1 MRSTFNGRSR
11 WQRGVLSLDW
21 KKRLKELDRVLQVTR
36 RSLWQVDA
44 LLRGIWERVE
54 NVYIYIG
61 LVFNYLRL
69 LISLFYYWNTNSSG
83 VFFSNKRLVEER
95 DWENIRVTM
104 SRLWFVYSTISRY
117 FDNNW
122 NLPAASKFPRRA
134 VQTSFQ
140 LLQSP
145 PLPQKWPLVSL
156 SLSSFQIFQKYFSFF
171 VLKPFFL
178 KPFPNQRPNHFSI
191 PFFSSLLLSSNFFL
205 QIIPTSNYN
214 CPTIPSPSLFRRN
227 IQLLST
233 SSNFLKPRIPFF
245 EWLKK

>member
-191 PFFSSLLLSSNFFL
+191 PFFSSLLLSSKSFQP
-205 QIIPTSNYN
+205 QI
-214 CPTIPSPSLFRRN
+214 TIVPPFPSPPFFAEIFNSFQPLQTFSNLESLF
-227 IQLLST
+227 
-233 SSNFLKPRIPFF
+233 SND
-245 EWLKK
+245 

>member
-104 SRLWFVYSTISRY
+104 LRLWFVYYTISRY

-191 PFFSSLLLSSNFFL
+191 PFFSSLLLSSKSFQP
-205 QIIPTSNYN
+205 QI
-214 CPTIPSPSLFRRN
+214 TIVPPFPSPPFFAEIFNSFQPLQTFSNLESL
-227 IQLLST
+227 
-233 SSNFLKPRIPFF
+233 SSND
-245 EWLKK
+245 

>member
-1 MRSTFNGRSR
+1 MTARRFIIGLEKAIERVGQSFAGYTTFSLTSWRVASR
-11 WQRGVLSLDW
+11 N
-21 KKRLKELDRVLQVTR
+21 
-36 RSLWQVDA
+36 
-44 LLRGIWERVE
+44 LRACWER
-54 NVYIYIG
+54 VYIYIG

-191 PFFSSLLLSSNFFL
+191 PFFSSLLLSSKSFQPQITIVPPFPPPPFFAEIFNSFQPL
-205 QIIPTSNYN
+205 QTFSNLE
-214 CPTIPSPSLFRRN
+214 SLF
-227 IQLLST
+227 
-233 SSNFLKPRIPFF
+233 SND
-245 EWLKK
+245 

>member
-191 PFFSSLLLSSNFFL
+191 PFFSSLLLSSKSFQPQITIVPPFPPPPFFAEIFNSFQPL
-205 QIIPTSNYN
+205 QTFSNLE
-214 CPTIPSPSLFRRN
+214 SLF
-227 IQLLST
+227 
-233 SSNFLKPRIPFF
+233 SND
-245 EWLKK
+245 

>member
-1 MRSTFNGRSR
+1 MTARRFIIGLEKAIERVGQSFAGYTTFSLTSWRVASR
-11 WQRGVLSLDW
+11 N
-21 KKRLKELDRVLQVTR
+21 
-36 RSLWQVDA
+36 
-44 LLRGIWERVE
+44 LRACWER
-54 NVYIYIG
+54 VYIYIG

-104 SRLWFVYSTISRY
+104 SRLWFVYYTISRY

-171 VLKPFFL
+171 VLLKTVSKPTPKSLFNSFF
-178 KPFPNQRPNHFSI
+178 QFS
-191 PFFSSLLLSSNFFL
+191 FTFL

-214 CPTIPSPSLFRRN
+214 CPTIPFPSLFRRN

-233 SSNFLKPRIPFF
+233 SSNFLKPRIPFL

>member
-1 MRSTFNGRSR
+1 MAARRFIIGLEKAIERVGQSFAGYTTFSLTSWRVASR
-11 WQRGVLSLDW
+11 N
-21 KKRLKELDRVLQVTR
+21 
-36 RSLWQVDA
+36 
-44 LLRGIWERVE
+44 LRACWER
-54 NVYIYIG
+54 VYIYIG

-104 SRLWFVYSTISRY
+104 LRLWFVYYTISRY

-191 PFFSSLLLSSNFFL
+191 PFFSSLLLSSKSFQPQITIVPPFPPPPFFAEIFNSFQPL
-205 QIIPTSNYN
+205 QTFSNLE
-214 CPTIPSPSLFRRN
+214 SLF
-227 IQLLST
+227 
-233 SSNFLKPRIPFF
+233 SND
-245 EWLKK
+245 

>member
-1 MRSTFNGRSR
+1 MAARRFIIGLEKAIERVGQSFAGYTTFSLTSWRVASR
-11 WQRGVLSLDW
+11 N
-21 KKRLKELDRVLQVTR
+21 
-36 RSLWQVDA
+36 
-44 LLRGIWERVE
+44 LRACWER
-54 NVYIYIG
+54 VYIYIG

-191 PFFSSLLLSSNFFL
+191 PFFSSLLLSSKSFQPQITIVPPFPPPPFFAEIFNSFQPL
-205 QIIPTSNYN
+205 QTFSNLE
-214 CPTIPSPSLFRRN
+214 SLF
-227 IQLLST
+227 
-233 SSNFLKPRIPFF
+233 SND
-245 EWLKK
+245 